1 MARSPIELSVVVP
14 LFNEH
19 EIIPELLR
27 RVGRVCDQL
36 RLRSEVV
43 IVNDGSTDQSRRLLE
58 AAALGDERLTVI
70 SLSRNYGHQI
80 AITAGLQY
88 ARGGIVAVMDGD
100 LQDPP
105 EVLPQLIDKLREGHD
120 VVYAV
125 RTKRKE
131 GLLKRFAY
139 ASFYRLHN
147 KLSPLALPLDSG
159 DFCAM
164 SRRVVDAIVSMPES
178 HRFVRGL
185 RSFVGY
191 SQAAV
196 EYEREGRSAGT
207 SKYSVVELIHLA
219 LDGLVAFSVSPLR
232 VATVVGLISFAG
244 ALVGTAYVTLW
255 RIFTTRPLP
264 GFAALFVVILYFGSV
279 QLLCTGVLGEYI
291 GRIYS
296 EVKRRPLFF
305 VSTVVRD
312 GVVSEQ
318 GAPRTADASTRSTEW

>member
-1 MARSPIELSVVVP
+1 MAKPPVELSVVVP
-14 LFNEH
+14 LYNES
-19 EIIPELLR
+19 ELIPELLR
-27 RVGRVCDQL
+27 RVGQVCDQL
-36 RLRSEVV
+36 QLRSEVV
-43 IVNDGSTDQSRRLLE
+43 IVNDGSTDESRQTLE
-58 AAALGDERLTVI
+58 AAALEDERLTVI

-88 ARGGIVAVMDGD
+88 ARGTIVAVMDGD

-105 EVLPQLIDKLREGHD
+105 EVLPQLIEKLRAGHD

-125 RTKRKE
+125 RKKRKE

-139 ASFYRLHN
+139 AAFYRLHN

-159 DFCAM
+159 DFCVM
-164 SRRVVDAIVSMPES
+164 SRRVVDAIASMPES

-207 SKYSVVELIHLA
+207 SKYSIIKLIHLA

-312 GVVSEQ
+312 GVVSEP
-318 GAPRTADASTRSTEW
+318 GITRTADAVTRTAEW

>member
-1 MARSPIELSVVVP
+1 MTKLPVELSIVIP
-14 LFNEH
+14 LYNET
-19 EIIPELLR
+19 ELIPELLR
-27 RVGRVCDQL
+27 RVGLVCDQL
-36 RLRSEVV
+36 PLRSEVV
-43 IVNDGSTDQSRRLLE
+43 VVNDGSTDRSWEMLQ
-58 AAALGDERLTVI
+58 AAALKDERLSVI

-80 AITAGLQY
+80 AVSAGLKY
-88 ARGGIVAVMDGD
+88 ARGGVVAVMDGD

-105 EVLPQLIDKLREGHD
+105 EVLPQLIEKLSAGHD

-125 RTKRKE
+125 RKKRKE

-139 ASFYRLHN
+139 ATFYRLHN

-159 DFCAM
+159 DFCIM
-164 SRRVVDAIVSMPES
+164 SRRVVDAIDSMPEA

-191 SQAAV
+191 SQVAL
-196 EYEREGRSAGT
+196 EYERDGRVAGT
-207 SKYSVVELIHLA
+207 SKYSVVKLIRLA
-219 LDGLVAFSVSPLR
+219 LDGLMAFSVSPLR
-232 VATVVGLISFAG
+232 VATVVGLISFVVAII
-244 ALVGTAYVTLW
+244 GTAYVMLW

-264 GFAALFVVILYFGSV
+264 GFAALFVVIMYFGSV

-312 GVVSEQ
+312 GVVSQ
-318 GAPRTADASTRSTEW
+318 LGNVKGTE